1 MFPRIFDRYLAR
13 QVGMATLMGVALLS
27 GVMVLGNLYK
37 QMDELLGNTALPVGV
52 MAEFVALVIPFSL
65 IFTIPWALLTAILL
79 VFGRLSA
86 DNELVSLRMTGM
98 SMTRI
103 CAPVFALAIVLS
115 GLCLWVNV
123 SLAPSAKD
131 RMKRLFYDVAIKNP
145 ETLFQEGQVLERMP
159 GYRIYTSKRDGKDL
173 TDLHILQITGQHVDS
188 YIHAKSAVIETQKDK
203 LDFTMLLKEVNIEIL
218 KEKDHGQPPQAQ
230 AQAADATATPQKKS
244 WTPPRPPAFKVLP
257 IQFPLSEMQ
266 KEVVRVNASMK
277 ASSALAEEVKTWKDS
292 MTGEALTPVQRSLS
306 LTELSKRY
314 SFSMACFTFALVG
327 IPLGVTAQR
336 RETSSGFALS
346 LATATVYLVFIIL
359 ADTLNDKPA
368 AMPHL
373 IMWVPNVL
381 FLGMGGWLFYK
392 LSRK

>member
-37 QMDELLGNTALPVGV
+37 QMDELLGNTTLPPGV
-52 MAEFVALVIPFSL
+52 LAEFVGLIIPFSL

-103 CAPVFALAIVLS
+103 CAPVFALAILLS

-123 SLAPSAKD
+123 SLAPAAKD
-131 RMKRLFYDVAIKNP
+131 RMKRLFYNVAIKNP
-145 ETLFQEGQVLERMP
+145 ETLFQEGQVMERMP
-159 GYRIYTSKRDGKDL
+159 GYRIYSSKRDGKSL
-173 TDLHILQITGQHVDS
+173 TDLHIIKLTGRDVDT
-188 YIHAKSAVIETQKDK
+188 YIRAKSAIIETQKDK
-203 LDFTMLLKEVNIEIL
+203 LDFTMLLKDVNIEHL
-218 KEKDHGQPPQAQ
+218 KGKDNGQPPQSQ
-230 AQAADATATPQKKS
+230 GAAAAPTSSAPSPLAMD
-244 WTPPRPPAFKVLP
+244 VLP
-257 IQFPLSEMQ
+257 IEFPLSEMQ

-277 ASSALAEEVKTWKDS
+277 SSSALAGEVSSWKDS
-292 MTGEALTPVQRSLS
+292 MTGESLTPVQRSLS

-381 FLGMGGWLFYK
+381 FLGLGGWLFYK

>member
-1 MFPRIFDRYLAR
+1 M
-13 QVGMATLMGVALLS
+13 GTLLGVALLS

-37 QMDELLGNTALPVGV
+37 QMDELLGNTSLPLGLLV
-52 MAEFVALVIPFSL
+52 EFVTLIIPFSL

-79 VFGRLSA
+79 VFGRMSA

-103 CAPVFALAIVLS
+103 CAPIFVLAIALS

-123 SLAPSAKD
+123 SLAPEAKD
-131 RMKRLFYDVAIKNP
+131 RMKRLFYDVVIKNP
-145 ETLFQEGQVLERMP
+145 ETLFQEGQVLDRMP

-173 TDLHILQITGQHVDS
+173 TDLHIIKLGGRGNMSVDT
-188 YIHAKSAVIETQKDK
+188 YIRAKTAKIETQSAS
-203 LDFTMLLKEVNIEIL
+203 LDFTMMLDDVNVEHLKM
-218 KEKDHGQPPQAQ
+218 DTSDQPANDLTVPP
-230 AQAADATATPQKKS
+230 DPLTMKK
-244 WTPPRPPAFKVLP
+244 LP
-257 IQFPLSEMQ
+257 IAFPLSDMQ

-277 ASSALAEEVKTWKDS
+277 SSSSLAEEVRSWKDS
-292 MTGEALTPVQRSLS
+292 ITGEELTPVQRSLS

-336 RETSSGFALS
+336 RETSSGFVLS

-381 FLGMGGWLFYK
+381 FLGLGGWLFYK
-392 LSRK
+392 LSKK

>member
-1 MFPRIFDRYLAR
+1 MFPRIFDRYLGR
-13 QVGMATLMGVALLS
+13 QVGSATLIGVALLS
-27 GVMVLGNLYK
+27 GVMVLGNVYK
-37 QMDELLGNTALPVGV
+37 KLDELLGNTELPLSVI
-52 MAEFVALVIPFSL
+52 AEFVMLVIPFSL
-65 IFTIPWALLTAILL
+65 IFTIPWAFLTAILL

-98 SMTRI
+98 SMKRI
-103 CAPVFALAIVLS
+103 CAPVFVLALALS

-123 SLAPSAKD
+123 SLAPAAKN
-131 RMKRLFYDVAIKNP
+131 RMKRLFYQVATKNP
-145 ETLFQEGQVLERMP
+145 ETLFQEGQVLERVP
-159 GYRIYTSKRDGKDL
+159 GYRIYTGKRDEKAL
-173 TDLHILQITGQHVDS
+173 TDLHIIQTGNGQQMS
-188 YIHAKSAVIETQKDK
+188 NYIRAKTGIIRTEKDK
-203 LDFTMLLKEVNIEIL
+203 LDFTMLLQGVSIE
-218 KEKDHGQPPQAQ
+218 
-230 AQAADATATPQKKS
+230 S
-244 WTPPRPPAFKVLP
+244 VPPAQGEGAASVPKPLSFTEFP
-257 IQFPLSEMQ
+257 IEFPLSEMQ
-266 KEVVRVNASMK
+266 KDAVRVNASMK
-277 ASSALAEEVKTWKDS
+277 STAALTEEVRTRKDTF
-292 MTGEALTPVQRSLS
+292 TGEPMDDVARSLS
-306 LTELSKRY
+306 LTELHKRY
-314 SFSMACFTFALVG
+314 SFSLACFTFALVG